1 MTARTSTA
9 WDMRL
14 VPTASVAL
22 GTTLAVGRIESN
34 LSAAVGVCALCAAT
48 AGAVIAF
55 CWVENGERTETS
67 TGRSV
72 GRQTGRFEQLLM
84 LAVCCLTAAVVSGLG
99 SLNTMAHDRNILAGS
114 EPVRATVTLDV
125 RAIPRM
131 AAGGTVVINA
141 GVVEVGKGQRT
152 WTMRTAATVFASG
165 EEWLWLE
172 PGTRVRSV
180 MTTGSGHDPEI
191 LLTPI
196 STPQVIRGPTGL
208 YAMASSV
215 RTNLHTAAEGLP
227 RPADSLLPSMVLG
240 DQRKVPEELG
250 ENFLASGLSHLAA
263 VSGANIAYVLGAT
276 LFLMSWF
283 GAARRARLVVGAT
296 AVAAFVCVVGPEPS
310 VMRAG
315 AMAAISVYAMATGR
329 SRQSLALL
337 AAVVLVFSVASPDTV
352 RTLGFI
358 LSVAATAG
366 IVIAAS
372 PCERLLAGTMRGAGA
387 ILEARWC
394 RFRGVAPR
402 VSERPGNGSVSRRW
416 PTTILSGL
424 VALAVVAH
432 LSTAP
437 ILAAT
442 GRAVSPWA
450 IAKNIAVAPV
460 VPWVTVAGTAAAA
473 IAPAAPPVARLLAW
487 TCVPSLWW
495 TATVAGFGED
505 ASGRGDGVGGER

>member
-1 MTARTSTA
+1 
-9 WDMRL
+9 MRL
-14 VPTASVAL
+14 VPAAAVAF
-22 GTTLAVGRIESN
+22 GTTLAVGSVDAN
-34 LSAAVGVCALCAAT
+34 VSAAVAVCTLCAAVMS
-48 AGAVIAF
+48 AVVAF
-55 CWVENGERTETS
+55 CWTGIGAGTLTTDKTS
-67 TGRSV
+67 K
-72 GRQTGRFEQLLM
+72 QNGRFEQLLM
-84 LAVCCLTAAVVSGLG
+84 LAVCCLTAAVVCGLG
-99 SLNTMAHDRNILAGS
+99 SLHAMAHHRNILAGS
-114 EPVRATVTLDV
+114 EPVRATVTIDV

-131 AAGGTVVINA
+131 ASGGTVVINA
-141 GVVEVGKGQRT
+141 NVVEAGMGQQT
-152 WTMRTAATVFASG
+152 WSMRTAATVFASG
-165 EEWLWLE
+165 DEWLWVE
-172 PGTRVRSV
+172 PGSRIRSV
-180 MTTGSGHDPEI
+180 MTTSSGHDPEI

-196 STPQVIRGPTGL
+196 SAPQTIRGPTGF

-215 RTNLHTAAEGLP
+215 RTNLHSAAEGLP
-227 RPADSLLPSMVLG
+227 APTDALLPSMVLG
-240 DQRKVPEELG
+240 DQRRVPEELG

-276 LFLMSWF
+276 LFLMSWS
-283 GAARRARLVVGAT
+283 GAHRRVRLVVGAG

-315 AMAAISVYAMATGR
+315 AMAAISVYALATGR

-337 AAVVLVFSVASPDTV
+337 AAVVLAFSVAGPATV

-372 PCERLLAGTMRGAGA
+372 PCERVLAGA
-387 ILEARWC
+387 IRSVWSIIQFRWRRC
-394 RFRGVAPR
+394 RGIAQCDPR
-402 VSERPGNGSVSRRW
+402 RSGNDSISRRG
-416 PTTILSGL
+416 PTTFFSAL

-450 IAKNIAVAPV
+450 IAKNIAVAPA

-473 IAPAAPPVARLLAW
+473 IAPAAPPVARVLAW

-495 TATVAGFGED
+495 TATVAGIGED
-505 ASGRGDGVGGER
+505 ASGRGNDVGGER